1 MESASGAVLASPSA
15 LTGGGAFSVA
25 SDSGPDGPA
34 AGTGGPG
41 GTGGGPGGTGGGP
54 GGTGGGPGGTAAG
67 PSVTVTT
74 ITLRASEPGGDFR
87 LSVPYR
93 THPCLWNHW

>member
-34 AGTGGPG
+34 AGT
-41 GTGGGPGGTGGGP
+41 GGP